1 MNENL
6 EAEINLN
13 QLKNNFLQYTRRAFN
28 ILPQLKKPHMLDIGC
43 GSGFPTIELAKLSDG
58 EIIGID
64 IDQSLLNKLNK
75 KIEKQ
80 GLSNRIKTIK
90 CSAFE
95 MDFSDESFDI
105 IWAEGMQFLG
115 FEKRLKDWKKFLKL
129 DGYLIL
135 HDGIKNVPSKLKS
148 IPKCGYK
155 LLEYFTL
162 PEDVWWTDYYYPLE
176 NRLKNLRSKIYNDTE
191 NLKAIKKLQ
200 DEVNFVKKNPKTAR
214 SLFYIMQRQI

>member
-200 DEVNFVKKNPKTAR
+200 DEVNFVKKNPKTGR

>member
-1 MNENL
+1 MIYMNENL

-28 ILPQLKKPHMLDIGC
+28 ILPQLKKPHILDIGC

-95 MDFSDESFDI
+95 MNFSDESFDI

-129 DGYLIL
+129 NGYLIL

-191 NLKAIKKLQ
+191 N
-200 DEVNFVKKNPKTAR
+200 
-214 SLFYIMQRQI
+214 

>member
-6 EAEINLN
+6 EAEINLD

-28 ILPQLKKPHMLDIGC
+28 TLPQLKKPHILDIGC

-64 IDQSLLNKLNK
+64 IDQSLLNTLNN

-80 GLSNRIKTIK
+80 GLSNRIKTIN
-90 CSAFE
+90 CSAFGI
-95 MDFSDESFDI
+95 DFSNESFDI

-115 FEKRLKDWKKFLKL
+115 FEKRLKEWKKFLKPN
-129 DGYLIL
+129 GYLVL

-155 LLEYFTL
+155 LIEYFTL

-176 NRLKNLRSKIYNDTE
+176 NRLKNLRTKINNDSE
-191 NLKAIKKLQ
+191 DLKAIKKLQ
-200 DEVNFVKKNPKTAR
+200 DEVNFVKKNPKAAR
-214 SLFYIMQRQI
+214 SLFYIMQKQS